1 MKDPIFICGHR
12 KCGTTMFHNLFD
24 GHDDLLVYPSDLN
37 LLYAYF
43 PEYLNDKYTN
53 EDRFKRLDV
62 ILFKDLELQLKAEN
76 VNKNIDI
83 LKFKNIF
90 FKKLEFIDLRNIKS
104 IITKLMDSFSELLG
118 YENRIPVIKETSIE
132 IYSNDILKWFPESKF
147 LHLVRDPRDN
157 YAALKSGVK
166 KYYSK
171 MGEDEKQTLSS
182 LIYRTRLGLKMG
194 LANQELYGNT
204 KYRFVIF
211 NQLVGNTFREVESIC
226 EFMDIK
232 FTDKLLTPT
241 RLGSEIKGN
250 NFDGNKFNAI
260 TNKNVGRWI
269 ERISEE
275 EAKVIEFHLGELM
288 KKFNFNLKYDS
299 SDSATAAAEF
309 YKWENYKYYFSD
321 RFKNL

>member
-1 MKDPIFICGHR
+1 
-12 KCGTTMFHNLFD
+12 
-24 GHDDLLVYPSDLN
+24 
-37 LLYAYF
+37 
-43 PEYLNDKYTN
+43 
-53 EDRFKRLDV
+53 
-62 ILFKDLELQLKAEN
+62 
-76 VNKNIDI
+76 
-83 LKFKNIF
+83 
-90 FKKLEFIDLRNIKS
+90 
-104 IITKLMDSFSELLG
+104 MDSFSELLG
-118 YENRIPVIKETSIE
+118 YQNRIPVIKETSIE

-260 TNKNVGRWI
+260 TNKNIGRWI

>member
-1 MKDPIFICGHR
+1 
-12 KCGTTMFHNLFD
+12 MFYNLFD
-24 GHDDLLVYPSDLN
+24 GHDELLVYPSDLN

-53 EDRFKRLDV
+53 KDRFNRLDV
-62 ILFKDLELQLKAEN
+62 ILFKDLELQLKSQN

-83 LKFKNIF
+83 LEFKNIF
-90 FKKLEFIDLRNIKS
+90 FKKLEITDLCNMRS
-104 IITKLMDSFSELLG
+104 VITKLMDSFSEIKR
-118 YENRIPVIKETSIE
+118 YKNRIPVIKETSIE
-132 IYSNDILKWFPESKF
+132 IYSNDILNWFPESKF

-157 YAALKSGVK
+157 FAALKSGVK

-194 LANQELYGNT
+194 LSNQELYGIT

-211 NQLVGNTFREVESIC
+211 NEVIDNTLNEIENIC
-226 EFMDIK
+226 EFLGIE
-232 FTDKLLTPT
+232 FNDKLLIPT
-241 RLGSEIKGN
+241 RLGSQIRGN
-250 NFDGNKFNAI
+250 NFDGNKFNTI

-269 ERISEE
+269 ERISED

-299 SDSATAAAEF
+299 SESAAAAAEF